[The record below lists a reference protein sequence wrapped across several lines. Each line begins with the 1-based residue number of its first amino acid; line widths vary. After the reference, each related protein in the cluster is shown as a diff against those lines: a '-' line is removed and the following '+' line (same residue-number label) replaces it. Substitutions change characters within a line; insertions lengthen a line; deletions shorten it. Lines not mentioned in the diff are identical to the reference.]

1 MSDDLFETAESDGE
15 PPKDGYGR
23 YRLPHPVT
31 GKVAGRTRVT
41 TFAKSI
47 SDTYTLNAWSMRMA
61 LKGLTMRPD
70 LYALTAATPLD
81 DRDKLNEI
89 AEQAKEAA
97 SARAAANLGT
107 AMHAFAQTAD
117 TTGQIPPGMP
127 PELARILHARQTAL
141 AEHRITMVPSMIER
155 TVWVP
160 GFEVVGTFDRWAW
173 VNHPSGGNLHPGDTD
188 DPGEILDD
196 KTGRD
201 LTYGQ
206 GEIAV
211 QLACYANAT
220 HVLNREVFWE
230 DWRRLTAGMRAGSAP
245 KTMPTRCWEP
255 MPPTRTDRAIVIHMP
270 VKQAQDAPTAP
281 PVVTVLAVD
290 IKQGWEAAKLCE
302 TVRTWRKNKS
312 LMAPLTVTV
321 PAPTV
326 HGVPAVLASE
336 NPGKD
341 ALAGTA
347 HGLAVGIQGQVV
359 GTAEPTQ
366 DVGTHALMA
375 EAEKL
380 GGMVTRP
387 PTWAEKIR
395 AASSRADLSRI
406 WSEAAQV
413 GEWTD
418 ELQALGMSQLSKFD
432 TPKLG

>member
-107 AMHAFAQTAD
+107 AMHAFAETAD

-127 PELARILHARQTAL
+127 PELARILHARQAAL
-141 AEHRITMVPSMIER
+141 AEHHITMVPSMIER

-160 GFEVVGTFDRWAW
+160 EFEVVGTFDRWAW
-173 VNHPSGGNLHPGDTD
+173 VGAKPAVPLGQVGDMIN
-188 DPGEILDD
+188 DPGEIVDD

-220 HVLNREVFWE
+220 HVLNLKIFWE
-230 DWRRLTAGMRAGSAP
+230 DWRRLIAGMRAGSAP
-245 KTMPTRCWEP
+245 KVMPTRCWEP

-290 IKQGWEAAKLCE
+290 IKQGWEAARLCE
-302 TVRTWRKNKS
+302 TVRTWRKNKT
-312 LMAPLTVTV
+312 LMVPLTVTA
-321 PAPTV
+321 PAPASALTEAV
-326 HGVPAVLASE
+326 AEEIVALDSANPVRAAVAQGPLDAADDAGVL
-336 NPGKD
+336 D
-341 ALAGTA
+341 
-347 HGLAVGIQGQVV
+347 
-359 GTAEPTQ
+359 EP
-366 DVGTHALMA
+366 
-375 EAEKL
+375 
-380 GGMVTRP
+380 MVTRP
-387 PTWAEKIR
+387 PTWPERIR
-395 AASSRADLSRI
+395 AASSRADLSKI
-406 WSEAAQV
+406 WSEAAQA